1 MSEVIKQSNLAVVD
15 LAEGV
20 YVKTPIPSSS
30 HAALRS
36 GFARYPAN
44 PRWNV
49 SKIHAW
55 NVGRR
60 WRNDLN
66 QGKMTVRSAD
76 SMLVAATE

>member
-1 MSEVIKQSNLAVVD
+1 MSVITRKSNLAVVD

-36 GFARYPAN
+36 GFAHYPAN
-44 PRWNV
+44 PRWNG

-55 NVGRR
+55 SVGRR
-60 WRNDLN
+60 WRKALS
-66 QGKMTVRSAD
+66 QGKMIVRSAD
-76 SMLVAATE
+76 SMLVAATK